1 MGRVEID
8 IRSALGALRRQ
19 ASAIAITFTLV
30 VGTALTVLL
39 AFPFHYQATALVL
52 IDPKPQ
58 NLRAARLMGGNFAN
72 GDARVENEVEVLR
85 SDPILIATIEQLG
98 LLDDAAFN
106 APAPWWLQMWPRYF
120 PDRADN
126 AATDLEET
134 LLRLRQSTE
143 IERRGLSNVLAVTAK
158 SPNRLQ
164 SRELANTIV
173 QAYMDAHLDN
183 EIADLLVACQVLEN
197 HLAEA
202 WQDLAASEKTIDDF
216 LAGVSLAY
224 SPGIAQ
230 LAPKAQTGVQDRRL
244 DSPLGDLTGL
254 YQLQYRAQLARAYFQ
269 TLITGSAQFDM
280 RCDTQGAGVRL
291 LAEALPPSPRFPD
304 IVRGLGFAGL
314 IGLGL
319 GFGVAFKRER
329 FHGGFTSARHLSAGT
344 GCTVI
349 AEVPNFRPHGLTGTL
364 TAADAL
370 VWAPLSRYSESIR
383 RIRVGIDQTL
393 RAPDGPTGCVI
404 MMTSPNTGTGASSL
418 ALALARDCALSGT
431 KTLLIDCDLRSPSQH
446 KFVDIAS
453 NGNFHKHL
461 RATSQSIEF
470 MGLLVRDPHSSLSLL
485 LNSDEA
491 RGPTDQLLSGP
502 QFDRIIALAR
512 QTYDCVIIDTPAIGA
527 VVDGLYLAK
536 HADIAVVTIKWA
548 QTRWTDVEDTLA
560 RLAAVKGS
568 SAKIVTVLNR
578 TGTMSTPADAFASR
592 RQSNL

>member
-1 MGRVEID
+1 MGHVEID
-8 IRSALGALRRQ
+8 IRSTLGALRRQ

-30 VGTALTVLL
+30 VGIALAVLL
-39 AFPFHYQATALVL
+39 AFPFQYQATALVL

-58 NLRAARLMGGNFAN
+58 NLRASRLMGSSFAN
-72 GDARVENEVEVLR
+72 DDARVENEVEVLR

-98 LLDDAAFN
+98 LLDDATFN
-106 APAPWWLQMWPRYF
+106 APAAWWLQIWPNYF

-126 AATDLEET
+126 AATALEET
-134 LLRLRQSTE
+134 LLRLRQNTE
-143 IERRGLSNVLAVTAK
+143 IERRGLSNVIAVTAK

-173 QAYMDAHLDN
+173 QAYMDAQRDD
-183 EIADLLVACQVLEN
+183 EIADLLVARQVLES
-197 HLAEA
+197 HLEEA
-202 WQDLAASEKTIDDF
+202 RQDLAASEKTVDDF
-216 LAGVSLAY
+216 MAGISLAFA
-224 SPGIAQ
+224 PGIAQ
-230 LAPKAQTGVQDRRL
+230 RAPEAQTGVQDRRL
-244 DSPLGDLTGL
+244 DNPPGDLTGL
-254 YQLQYRAQLARAYFQ
+254 YRLQYRAQLARAYYQ
-269 TLITGSAQFDM
+269 ALITGSAQFDM
-280 RCDTQGAGVRL
+280 QHDTQGAGVRL

-329 FHGGFTSARHLSAGT
+329 FHGGFTSARHLSAET
-344 GCTVI
+344 GYTAI
-349 AEVPNFRPHGLTGTL
+349 AEVPSFRPNGLTGTL

-404 MMTSPNTGTGASSL
+404 MMTSPNIGTGASSL
-418 ALALARDCALSGT
+418 ALALARDYALSGA
-431 KTLLIDCDLRSPSQH
+431 KTLLMDCDLRSPSQH

-461 RATSQSIEF
+461 RATWQSIEF
-470 MGLLVRDPHSSLSLL
+470 MDLLVRDPHSSLSLL

-491 RGPTDQLLSGP
+491 RGPTDQLLSGR

-512 QTYDCVIIDTPAIGA
+512 QTYDCVIIDTPAVGA

-548 QTRWTDVEDTLA
+548 QTRRTDVDDTLA
-560 RLAAVKGS
+560 RLAAAKGP
-568 SAKIVTVLNR
+568 SAQIVTVLNR
-578 TGTMSTPADAFASR
+578 TGTMSTPADAFASP
-592 RQSNL
+592 RQSDV